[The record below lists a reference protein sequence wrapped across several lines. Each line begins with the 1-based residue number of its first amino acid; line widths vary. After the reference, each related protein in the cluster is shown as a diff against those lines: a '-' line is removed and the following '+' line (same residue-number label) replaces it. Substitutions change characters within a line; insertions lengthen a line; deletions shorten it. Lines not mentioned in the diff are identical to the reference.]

1 MFSPRNPT
9 RRPLQS
15 LRAAFGDDYFMCRF
29 QRVVVNIIRVR
40 NQASTQWQEKGQR
53 HVSCYDVDIMFQG
66 MKRDIDTVSE
76 NESTGS
82 KKRVGRAALNEFLEN
97 RLKNMQ
103 DVNTNSTM
111 GSAYTES

>member
-29 QRVVVNIIRVR
+29 Q
-40 NQASTQWQEKGQR
+40 

-111 GSAYTES
+111 DRGIAIKFGS

>member
-1 MFSPRNPT
+1 
-9 RRPLQS
+9 
-15 LRAAFGDDYFMCRF
+15 MCRF
-29 QRVVVNIIRVR
+29 QKVFITKIEDEERVVVNIIRVR